1 MGVLLLLLLVTGAS
15 AQSLQKASPEQ
26 SKKMVEAAN
35 KATAAVKTIQC
46 DFTQVRQSAMVK
58 EKMTSKGKMYF
69 SGTNLKWAYTS
80 PNQYAL
86 IVKDGGQQVYIQ
98 QDGKTKKAEGQS
110 AQLFKGI
117 AQIVM
122 GSVTGAA
129 LSENGDFAVEM
140 FTQGGKWVA
149 KLTPKQP
156 KMKKMFTAIYLYFN
170 ESHNAV
176 SKVEMQEA
184 NGDTT
189 TITFTNLRL
198 NEKVADAVF
207 EVR

>member
-1 MGVLLLLLLVTGAS
+1 MALWFGVE
-15 AQSLQKASPEQ
+15 AQSLTKATPDQ
-26 SKKMVEAAN
+26 SKKMMETAN

-69 SGTNLKWAYTS
+69 SGTNLKWAYTT

-129 LSENGDFAVEM
+129 LSENSDFTVEM
-140 FTQGGKWVA
+140 YTLGDTWVA

-156 KMKKMFTAIYLYFN
+156 KLKKMFTAITLYFN
-170 ESHNAV
+170 EKHNAV
-176 SKVEMQEA
+176 TKVEMKEA

-189 TITFTNLRL
+189 TISFTNLKL
-198 NEKVADAVF
+198 NEKIPDTVF
-207 EVR
+207 N